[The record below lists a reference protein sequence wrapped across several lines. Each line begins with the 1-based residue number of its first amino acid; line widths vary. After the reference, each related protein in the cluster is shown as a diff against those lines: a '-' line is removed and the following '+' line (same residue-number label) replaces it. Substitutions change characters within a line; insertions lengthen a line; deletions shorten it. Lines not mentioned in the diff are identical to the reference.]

1 MLTKKK
7 AENAMSDKISFLN
20 IPGLIFL
27 IIIMIPYFIYASKCP
42 EGFLGKWKNKVV
54 EILEQVGRF
63 GCFICMAVNIPGTV
77 YGFENS
83 RLFWLCVIFG
93 TILVAAYCI
102 IWYFWFWKNTLFRA
116 LSLSILP
123 SVLFIFC
130 GIMSRSILLIV
141 FSAIFSPCHI
151 LISVKNCTQN

>member
-1 MLTKKK
+1 MD
-7 AENAMSDKISFLN
+7 EYQSRHPYSDRSDHWCGFGTGCASGDSN
-20 IPGLIFL
+20 RDFGR
-27 IIIMIPYFIYASKCP
+27 YF
-42 EGFLGKWKNKVV
+42 
-54 EILEQVGRF
+54 
-63 GCFICMAVNIPGTV
+63 CMAVNIPGTV

-141 FSAIFSPCHI
+141 FSAIFAPCHI